1 MSFCPFKREH
11 KIPILSLLIHLLLC
25 FNKDKEH
32 IGLKKN
38 KGKMMTKLDFCLVN
52 EKSLLSPTIY
62 IYMCV
67 CLYMYTVC
75 IVLYGII
82 SINNEPNFF

>member
-52 EKSLLSPTIY
+52 EKSLSLSHYIHIY
-62 IYMCV
+62 VCV
-67 CLYMYTVC
+67 FVYVYCMYSV
-75 IVLYGII
+75 VWYY
-82 SINNEPNFF
+82 